1 MVKNDSCTHAGL
13 STPYASA
20 LSCFSLQKGE
30 IKERS
35 REDCLSTCIHCKS
48 AISQFLSFLT
58 VFFFLEG
65 RNGVAG
71 LKTVPA
77 AELHVGTVAA
87 EPTLSLSTEADFSSV
102 NSSWFSLM
110 KPSQKSALVSWDPI
124 SD

>member
-1 MVKNDSCTHAGL
+1 MSVCLYTLQVCNITVSVIPDS
-13 STPYASA
+13 
-20 LSCFSLQKGE
+20 
-30 IKERS
+30 I
-35 REDCLSTCIHCKS
+35 
-48 AISQFLSFLT
+48 
-58 VFFFLEG
+58 FFLEG